1 MMINHFLAGLILTG
15 TIVALISDDSISG
28 PARVIDGDTIE
39 VAHKRIRLWGIDA
52 PESSQTC
59 QAYNEVYFCGQSAT
73 CHMQRLIG
81 NEPVTCTPRDRDR
94 YGRTVAQCSTMGGD
108 LGRRM
113 VAAGMAIDYT
123 HYSKG
128 YYKDEQDAAKAEHL
142 GMWAGAFQPPAQYRA
157 QHKK

>member
-1 MMINHFLAGLILTG
+1 MINHFLAGLILTG
-15 TIVALISDDSISG
+15 TVAALLISDDSIHG

-39 VAHKRIRLWGIDA
+39 VNHKRIRLWGIDA
-52 PESSQTC
+52 PEASQTC
-59 QAYNEVYFCGQSAT
+59 QSEAACGREST
-73 CHMQRLIG
+73 YYMQRLIG

-94 YGRTVAQCSTMGGD
+94 YGRTVAQCSTVGGD

-128 YYKDEQDAAKAEHL
+128 YYKNEQDAAKAEHL

-157 QHKK
+157 KHKK